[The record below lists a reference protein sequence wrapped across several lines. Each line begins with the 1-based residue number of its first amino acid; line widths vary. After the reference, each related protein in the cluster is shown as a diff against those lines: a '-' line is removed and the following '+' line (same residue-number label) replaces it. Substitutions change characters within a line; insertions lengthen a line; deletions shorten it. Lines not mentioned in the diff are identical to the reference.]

1 MPARIPNERSKFEC
15 SFGKVTDLPM
25 STEPPT
31 RPALRARYER
41 RRREVVDA
49 AAEVFAQRG
58 FHATS
63 VQDLVAA
70 TGLAAG
76 GLYHYIG
83 SKDQLLVQICDEL
96 MDPLLEEADALC
108 ARDDLDA
115 EARLRALVRAWVAH
129 VERHLDHMRVFAQE
143 RHVIEGEPQWRTIRA
158 KRKAFER
165 VLDDA
170 LADVER
176 AGVTSLGDRR
186 LALLAL
192 LGMVNYTPQW
202 YRPRGRLG
210 ADAIAD
216 GFCDILLRPS
226 PAPDRPARA
235 ARRPR
240 RAA

>member
-1 MPARIPNERSKFEC
+1 MIVRSSNGRSVLLEVV
-15 SFGKVTDLPM
+15 S
-25 STEPPT
+25 EPPV

-41 RRREVVDA
+41 RRQEVADA
-49 AAEVFAQRG
+49 AARVFAERG

-96 MDPLLEEADALC
+96 MDPLLEEARALI
-108 ARDDLDA
+108 ARDDLGP
-115 EARLRALVRAWVAH
+115 EGRLRALVRAWVAH
-129 VERHLDHMRVFAQE
+129 VERHLAHMRVFQQE
-143 RHVIEGEPQWRTIRA
+143 RHVIEREPQWRTIRA

-165 VLDDA
+165 LLDDA
-170 LADVER
+170 LRDVEE
-176 AGVTSLGDRR
+176 AGVAALGDRR

-202 YRPRGRLG
+202 FRPRGRLSVTE
-210 ADAIAD
+210 IAD
-216 GFCDILLRPS
+216 GFCDVLLGRP
-226 PAPDRPARA
+226 PE
-235 ARRPR
+235 PR
-240 RAA
+240 